1 MNEFS
6 ETLDYLQNQK
16 REIIIAGDYNIDLLR
31 LKEKPMFNEYFDSVL
46 GSGFFPKITLPTRL
60 SNQSGTLIDNFLC
73 KLSPYYSN
81 TKTGVP
87 LSDISDNLPYF
98 ISLNQTVNRKTGP
111 TFKTIRDKSIS
122 AINNLQVEL
131 QRNNLSEQLDN
142 KIDADPELNY
152 NTLIKH
158 IHVCQ
163 SVQKCLPRQSVKFN
177 KHKHKKSKSKWITNE
192 IVRSIASRDRLYAKL
207 KSNSL
212 NSKEKNKLK
221 SNLKTCNALLSK
233 RIREAK
239 KIHYHSCFNKCRHN
253 IKKQWSTIKD
263 ILISQTKI
271 INFQIF

>member
-1 MNEFS
+1 MTNKKLIFGNIYKPPKDLNQNYHTFINEFS

-16 REIIIAGDYNIDLLR
+16 SEIIIAGDYNIDLFR

-46 GSGFFPKITLPTRL
+46 GSGFFPKITLPTRF
-60 SNQSGTLIDNFLC
+60 SKQSGTLIDNFPC

-87 LSDISDNLPYF
+87 LSDISDHLPYF
-98 ISLNQTVNRKTGP
+98 ISLKQIVSRKPGP
-111 TFKTIRDKSIS
+111 TFETIRDKSIS

-142 KIDADPELNY
+142 KIDADPELNN

-158 IHVCQ
+158 ICQ
-163 SVQKCLPRQSVKFN
+163 SVHKCLPQKSVKFN
-177 KHKHKKSKSKWITNE
+177 KHKHKKWITNE

-212 NSKEKNKLK
+212 NSQEKKLK
-221 SNLKTCNALLSK
+221 INLKTSK
-233 RIREAK
+233 I
-239 KIHYHSCFNKCRHN
+239 
-253 IKKQWSTIKD
+253 
-263 ILISQTKI
+263 
-271 INFQIF
+271 